1 MNELNKL
8 AVTEGKKRV
17 LIYDK
22 ASGEIIRNID
32 PKFAD
37 QPGTIETYITN
48 DQIIDLTRN
57 DIMDMLN
64 LNRGKS
70 GIPVKE
76 FSRYIPDDNTSS
88 NFDLDVRVDTDVIKT
103 DVDSSYGD
111 SSQKIKSDPK
121 KQVVGTSEEEKTKAL
136 LRKVKNIKPEEFKKI
151 TGKDLDQQTKDDMR
165 DFIQEKGL
173 DFMSKERKDEISK
186 IIKKLNRNK
195 L

>member
-1 MNELNKL
+1 M
-8 AVTEGKKRV
+8 
-17 LIYDK
+17 LIYDES
-22 ASGEIIRNID
+22 SGEITRQID

-37 QPGTIETYITN
+37 QPGTVETYITN
-48 DQIIDLTRN
+48 EEVMSLTRN
-57 DIMDMLN
+57 DIMDLLN

-88 NFDLDVRVDTDVIKT
+88 NFDLAIKIDPDVIKT
-103 DVDSSYGD
+103 NVDSSYGD

-173 DFMSKERKDEISK
+173 NFMNVERQDEISK